1 MTDKIAAEK
10 EIMEKLDAL
19 QGYLWNMDYSDNYLG
34 FSRVHVYLNEYGLG
48 YSVVAGMNTVGYR
61 FLYIAK
67 DVLASGKRH
76 DKYYAVFIHKI
87 EGKEAGF

>member
-48 YSVVAGMNTVGYR
+48 YSVVAGMNAVGYR

-67 DVLASGKRH
+67 DVLASGKWH
-76 DKYYAVFIHKI
+76 GKYYAVFIHKL
-87 EGKEAGF
+87 EDEDVL